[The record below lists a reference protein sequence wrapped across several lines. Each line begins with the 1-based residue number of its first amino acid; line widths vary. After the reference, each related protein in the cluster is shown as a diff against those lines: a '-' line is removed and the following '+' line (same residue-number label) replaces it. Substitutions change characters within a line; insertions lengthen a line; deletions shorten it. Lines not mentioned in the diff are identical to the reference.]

1 MHHYHSK
8 AYKVFSVFNIIL
20 MLLLCLL
27 ILYPIY
33 YMVIVSLSDGA
44 YVLSGKVSW
53 LPRGT
58 TLRAYRAILRNPL
71 FINSYKNTFLITGAG
86 TAINLFM
93 TMLCAYPLSRRELPG
108 RRMMMTFC
116 TFTMFFTGGMIPNY
130 LLVTS
135 LGLGGTYWAVI
146 LPGAISVYNMIIMR
160 TFFEDIPVSLTEA
173 AYIDGA
179 SDMRVLFS
187 IVLPLSKPIIMTMIL
202 FYAVGHWNGYFNAM
216 LYLNDKKQYP
226 IQLFVRS
233 IVLAGET
240 LEANM
245 ASNLDTSAEYGTTLL
260 AEQSTKFAV
269 VILAMLPILIIYPII
284 SKYFKG
290 GVMIGAVKG

>member
-1 MHHYHSK
+1 MHTYQSK
-8 AYKVFSVFNIIL
+8 GYKVFKVFNAIL
-20 MLLLCLL
+20 MTLICLA

-44 YVLSGKVSW
+44 YVLSGRVTWRPMGS
-53 LPRGT
+53 T
-58 TLRAYRAILRNPL
+58 FRAYRAILRDEL
-71 FINSYKNTFLITGAG
+71 FINSYKNTLIITGLG
-86 TAINLFM
+86 TLINLLM
-93 TMLCAYPLSRRELPG
+93 TMLCAYPLSRKELPG
-108 RRMMMTFC
+108 RRAMMTFA

-160 TFFEDIPVSLTEA
+160 TFFEGIPVSLTEA

-179 SDMRVLFS
+179 SDMRVLFN

-216 LYLNDKKQYP
+216 LYLNDKEMYP

-240 LEANM
+240 LSASM
-245 ASNLDTSAEYGTTLL
+245 ASNVDASAEYGATLL
-260 AEQSTKFAV
+260 AEQSTKYAV

>member
-1 MHHYHSK
+1 MHTYQSK
-8 AYKVFSVFNIIL
+8 GYKVFKVFNAIL
-20 MLLLCLL
+20 MTLICLA

-44 YVLSGKVSW
+44 YVLSGRVTWRPMGS
-53 LPRGT
+53 T
-58 TLRAYRAILRNPL
+58 FRAYRAILRDEL
-71 FINSYKNTFLITGAG
+71 FINSYKNTLIITGLG
-86 TAINLFM
+86 TLINLLM
-93 TMLCAYPLSRRELPG
+93 TMLCAYPLSRKELPG
-108 RRMMMTFC
+108 RRAMMTFA

-160 TFFEDIPVSLTEA
+160 TFFEGIPVSLTEA

-179 SDMRVLFS
+179 SDMRVLFN
-187 IVLPLSKPIIMTMIL
+187 IVLPLSKPIIMTLIL

-216 LYLNDKKQYP
+216 LYLNDKEMYP

-240 LEANM
+240 LSASM
-245 ASNLDTSAEYGTTLL
+245 ASNVDASAEYGATLL
-260 AEQSTKFAV
+260 AEQSTKYAV